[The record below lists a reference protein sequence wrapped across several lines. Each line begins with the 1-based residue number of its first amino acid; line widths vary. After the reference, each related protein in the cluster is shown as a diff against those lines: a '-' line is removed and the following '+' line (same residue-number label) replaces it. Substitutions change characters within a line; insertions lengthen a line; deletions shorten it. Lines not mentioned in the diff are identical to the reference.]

1 MLSIRHVNFVD
12 NFSLPREVAQNHPSM
27 TGRAAIRHAASIV
40 LPLLLASPCA
50 AEDLSVPPGAVE
62 RLEQGSVVISPAICT
77 AFAADASVPG
87 AAYQAGIDV
96 NGRKVA
102 PADLPSSA
110 PLELDNFPIE
120 IRKNLDGVFGVPPA
134 GGAFGAKAILG
145 YVTVRG
151 DQAFFN
157 GKALSTDQNAALI
170 AACRK
175 VGARRPVRE

>member
-12 NFSLPREVAQNHPSM
+12 KFSLPREMAQNHPY
-27 TGRAAIRHAASIV
+27 TATWAAIRRAVFIV

-50 AEDLSVPPGAVE
+50 AEDLPVPPGAVE
-62 RLEQGSVVISPAICT
+62 RLEQGSVVISPAVCA
-77 AFAADASVPG
+77 AFAADAAVPG
-87 AAYQAGIDV
+87 AAYEPGVDV

-102 PADLPSSA
+102 PADLPSRT

-120 IRKNLDGVFGVPPA
+120 IRKNLAGTFGVPPA
-134 GGAFGAKAILG
+134 GGAFGARAILG

-157 GKALSTDQNAALI
+157 GKPLSADENAALI

-175 VGARRPVRE
+175 AVR